1 MAQGP
6 NQTDPVDSHYG
17 SYSYKGDGRGGAYY
31 YGGDSSYGYEGEG
44 KAVRTIAD
52 YIAMFRERIWWLF
65 ISLFVWI
72 VAVGFYCIH
81 ATPQYSAWSR
91 LQLLRQANKT
101 VEFNQVD
108 DRTIRSAED
117 FNTEISILEG
127 VTIAQNV
134 ERRLKETDK
143 RALLQPY
150 IGQSGFTG
158 DAPTPFS
165 VIMAH
170 RSIEPLRGTMMIIV
184 RFQHPDREV
193 AAKVANLFAEEYIAY
208 RRSRGTEAAMRA
220 VDELQSQ
227 LDAQGKKVSDL
238 EMQMSRTREQYNALS
253 LDASTD
259 INQQELMTLTGFAT
273 ADKRAL
279 DEISA
284 VWDLVERSRR
294 EGKNMWDI
302 PAVASDSRI
311 PNLLQNRTD
320 ATIAVA
326 SLSQMYGEKHP
337 KMIDARRRL
346 SEINTALNE
355 AVDSAIAS
363 IQNNLRAAQDNYTA
377 ALKRIEDKQNE
388 RIQLEKIRPE
398 YERLR
403 RDLEGARSHY
413 DYLYSRKQQ
422 TMAMSSD
429 EGESARIIDYAYPP
443 TSPSSPRVFVN
454 IAMSVLLGFG
464 TGLAIISLFV
474 ILDDKIKSSF
484 DVEKNLT
491 LNIIGV
497 IPRIPKTSPNVRA
510 RIVANGLHQQ
520 TLEAFRS
527 IHSSLKLNDEARNA
541 KVILVTSTIPSEG
554 KSFIVTNLALIHAAH
569 GERVIVVD
577 GDLRMPNVAK
587 SLGLDNTKGVLTVAS
602 GKHKLDEAI
611 VRSVENNFDVL
622 PAGGNTNNPSKILC
636 SEDFDAV
643 LQELRRRYDRVFVD
657 SPPLAPVSDTL
668 NIVPKAD
675 GIVYVIRF
683 NTVKRKTAGVCLK
696 RLAEANVPIFGA
708 IMNNVAG
715 QQITYYYSNYYD
727 RSYSSYY
734 GSHKGGD
741 ASGSRKAS
749 DPRAP
754 SAPKPAPTEKPSN
767 PPQA

>member
-6 NQTDPVDSHYG
+6 NPTDPVDSHYG
-17 SYSYKGDGRGGAYY
+17 SYSYKGDSRGGAYY
-31 YGGDSSYGYEGEG
+31 YGDSGYGYEGES
-44 KAVRTIAD
+44 KSVRTIGD
-52 YIAMFRERIWWLF
+52 YIAMFRERVWWLF

-101 VEFNQVD
+101 FEFNQVD
-108 DRTIRSAED
+108 DRSIRSSED

-127 VTIAQNV
+127 VTLAQNV
-134 ERRLKETDK
+134 ERRLKEPEK
-143 RALLQPY
+143 RALLAPY
-150 IGQSGFTG
+150 LGQSGFTG
-158 DAPTPFS
+158 DAPTPFG

-170 RSIEPLRGTMMIIV
+170 RSIEPLRGTLMIII
-184 RFQHPDREV
+184 RFEHPDREV

-208 RRSRGTEAAMRA
+208 RRSRGTETTMRA

-227 LDAQGKKVSDL
+227 LDAQGKKVSEL
-238 EMQMSRTREQYNALS
+238 EMQMSGMKESYNTLS

-273 ADKRAL
+273 SDKRAL
-279 DEISA
+279 DEITS
-284 VWDLVERSRR
+284 VWDLVERYRR
-294 EGKNMWDI
+294 EGKNMWDV
-302 PAVASDSRI
+302 PAIASDPRI
-311 PNLLQNRTD
+311 PTLLQSRTNSN
-320 ATIAVA
+320 IEIA
-326 SLSQMYGEKHP
+326 SLSQIYGEKHP

-346 SEINTALNE
+346 AEINGELNN
-355 AVDSAIAS
+355 AIDGAIAS
-363 IQNNLRAAQDNYTA
+363 LQNNLRAAQDNYA
-377 ALKRIEDKQNE
+377 AAVKRIEDKQAE
-388 RIQLEKIRPE
+388 RLQLEKIRPE
-398 YERLR
+398 YDRLR
-403 RDLEGARSHY
+403 RDLEGARNHY

-422 TMAMSSD
+422 TMAMSTD
-429 EGESARIIDYAYPP
+429 EGSARIIDYAYPP
-443 TSPSSPRVFVN
+443 TTPSSPRIFVN
-454 IAMSVLLGFG
+454 IMMAVLLGFG
-464 TGLAIISLFV
+464 TGIAIITLFV

-484 DVEKNLT
+484 DVEKNLN

-510 RIVANGLHQQ
+510 RIVASGLHQQ

-554 KSFIVTNLALIHAAH
+554 KSFVATNLALIHAAH
-569 GERVIVVD
+569 GEKVIVVD

-587 SLGLDNTKGVLTVAS
+587 SLAQDNNRGVLTIMS
-602 GKHKLDEAI
+602 GKTTLDDTI
-611 VRSVENNFDVL
+611 IRSVENNFDVL
-622 PAGGNTNNPSKILC
+622 PAGGNTNSPSKILC
-636 SEDFDAV
+636 SEAFDNM
-643 LQELRRRYDRVFVD
+643 LQELRRRYDKVFVD

-683 NTVKRKTAGVCLK
+683 NTVKRKTASVCLK
-696 RLAEANVPIFGA
+696 RLAEAKIPILGS

-715 QQITYYYSNYYD
+715 QQIAYYYSNYYD
-727 RSYSSYY
+727 RSYSHYY
-734 GSHKGGD
+734 GNHKDGDSSQKSGRSHQGKAHQTLPD
-741 ASGSRKAS
+741 SGSGKDKS
-749 DPRAP
+749 
-754 SAPKPAPTEKPSN
+754 
-767 PPQA
+767 